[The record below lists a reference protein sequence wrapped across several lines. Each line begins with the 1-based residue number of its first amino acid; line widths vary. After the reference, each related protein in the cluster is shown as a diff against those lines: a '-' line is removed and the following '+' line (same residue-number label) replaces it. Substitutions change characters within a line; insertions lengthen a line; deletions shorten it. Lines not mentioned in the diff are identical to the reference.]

1 MSDVD
6 GYPAGSG
13 DQYGTKE
20 NDTEQDLCCSR
31 CSNVLYELSL
41 DQDRNDR
48 EKNDLDDDRPV
59 NRVHFL
65 IS

>member
-20 NDTEQDLCCSR
+20 NDAEQDLRCSR

-48 EKNDLDDDRPV
+48 EKSDLDDDRPV